1 MDGMVTIEEKS
12 AEIEAEIKK
21 TKYNK
26 ATQHHIGL
34 LKAKLA
40 RLKEEREE
48 RASKTK
54 KGRGF
59 TIKKSGDATVVLIGY
74 PSVGKSSLI
83 NRITNVKSKV
93 AAYDFTTVDAIYG
106 TLKCSGAKIQIV
118 DIPGII
124 EGAAQGKGSGREVL
138 SVARNADLLLIML
151 DANKPEQLHTVLEE
165 LYEVG
170 VRLDQAPPNIK
181 IHPLPK
187 GGLQISRGKNVELD
201 DETITKVLN
210 ENRIFNAAIS
220 IKENVTIDQLIDSLM
235 KNRVY
240 IKSLLIVNKID
251 LIEKGK
257 IEQIKKEIGRPA
269 IFMSVEND
277 VGMSE
282 LIRQIFEKLRFIRVY
297 LKKPGGEVDYNEP
310 LILKQGSTI
319 KKVCEELQRD
329 YLQKFLYARLW
340 GPSAKFPEQTVGLN
354 HVLKDSDVV
363 MIVKSL

>member
-1 MDGMVTIEEKS
+1 MVTIEDRA

-40 RLKEEREE
+40 RLKEERQARESN
-48 RASKTK
+48 AK
-54 KGRGF
+54 KGTGF
-59 TIKKSGDATVVLIGY
+59 TIKKSGDATVVLVGY

-93 AAYDFTTVDAIYG
+93 AAYDFTTLDAIYG
-106 TLKCSGAKIQIV
+106 TLKYSGAEIQIV

-151 DANKPEQLHTVLEE
+151 DANKPDRLPIILDE
-165 LYEVG
+165 LYDVG

-181 IHPLPK
+181 IHPVPK
-187 GGLQISRGKNVELD
+187 GGLQISRAKGVELD

-210 ENRIFNAAIS
+210 ENRIFNASVS
-220 IKENVTIDQLIDSLM
+220 IKENVSIDQLIDSVM

-240 IKSLLIVNKID
+240 VKSLLIVNKID
-251 LIEKGK
+251 SVDKARLEA
-257 IEQIKKEIGRPA
+257 IKKQVGRPA
-269 IFMSVEND
+269 IFISVEED
-277 VGMSE
+277 IGMPE
-282 LIRQIFEKLRFIRVY
+282 LIQQIFEKLGFIRVY
-297 LKKPGGEVDYNEP
+297 LKRPGGDVDYDEP
-310 LILKQGSTI
+310 LILKAGSTI
-319 KKVCEELQRD
+319 KHVCEAMHRD
-329 YLQKFLYARLW
+329 TLQKFLYARLW

-354 HVLKDSDVV
+354 HVLQESDVV
-363 MIVKSL
+363 MIIKAL